1 MQMIHQFAAKF
12 TIKTKL
18 IGVAGLISV
27 ALIAV
32 LVVSYFSF
40 QDLKLGFSEVQQ
52 QSEKGVS
59 SAQSTEQNIAE
70 VDQNLTQMSQE
81 MQTLV
86 SDIQRTNQT
95 VRILERKIKSFAA
108 AQIDIMDVL
117 EEVTSEMEEG
127 ETLYELEDL
136 TDTIVDIEGTI
147 RREGLVGLSNT
158 VAQMNRFS
166 QKLDDKVMQ
175 IRQLSDEL
183 QQGRAMAGN
192 AVQSNNKINTQIT
205 GFGDQI
211 STSSSSLIVLLLIVI
226 AAVVVVLLLLTNTI
240 VAPLSRASTVADNIA
255 EGDLSSNIDASGRD
269 EVARLLSAMKKMQQN
284 LRQVIE
290 SDIQDLVNSAKR
302 GDLSKRIDV
311 EQKMGCYRDLSTG
324 INDLVTNSSD
334 IISDTSRVIGALAEG
349 DLSQSIS
356 REYQGEFNNLKHNAN
371 ATINKLKSV
380 VEGDIQN
387 LVDKAEQGDLGNRID
402 LSDKSGFYHSLS
414 SGINSLVSNSEA
426 IINET
431 SIIFGAMA
439 KGDLSKRIDKPYKG
453 SFLALK
459 TDANHTLDTLTS
471 VIEGDIQNIV
481 GAARNGDLSQRI
493 ALHDKQGFF
502 LRLSEGI
509 NDLVNSSESIVS
521 DTGRVLSALAKGDL
535 SQRIENEYQGA
546 FNELKQDANETRAK
560 LKKVIEQDIQTI
572 VDQAGKGNLSERI
585 SLDDKAGFY
594 QSLSGGIN
602 DIVATSNR
610 VVNDTVN
617 VFSALSRG
625 DLSQTIEHEYHGDF
639 DVLKQDANATIA
651 KLKTVIEGDI
661 QHIVDAANDG
671 NLANRIDLNDKQ
683 GFFKSLSLGINQ
695 LVEISD
701 NIINESAVVA
711 KALAQ
716 GDLTHSIEG
725 EYRGLF
731 DELKQDI
738 NQSVANIRNIVDEIR
753 TTASYVSNGA
763 NEISGG
769 NNDLS
774 DRTQSQA
781 ASLEETN
788 ATMKELME
796 RVSNTANAS
805 KDSSRM
811 AKSATEKAQRG
822 GDVVAKAVA
831 AMQQID
837 ESSSK
842 ISDIIGVIDEIAFQT
857 NLLALNAAVEA
868 ARAGESGRG
877 FSVVASEVRS
887 LAQRS
892 AQAAKEIKGLIIE
905 SGNKVDEGSTLV
917 NKAGETLTDIVNAI
931 SEVNVATSNISQDAM
946 DQRHGIE
953 QIFQA
958 INDMDNATQQNAA
971 LVEEVSTA
979 SASLNETADQL
990 LQLVSTFKT
999 TEQEVRSSADTKE
1012 AAHEEEE
1019 WSEHS

>member
-1 MQMIHQFAAKF
+1 MQIINQFAANF
-12 TIKTKL
+12 SIKTKL
-18 IGVAGLISV
+18 VSVAGLISA
-27 ALIAV
+27 ALVAV
-32 LVVSYFSF
+32 LLVSYFSF
-40 QDLKLGFSEVQQ
+40 QGLQAGFTQVQH
-52 QSEKGVS
+52 QSETGLS
-59 SAQSTEQNIAE
+59 SAQSTEDSIAE
-70 VDQNLTQMSQE
+70 VDQKLTQMAQDMDS
-81 MQTLV
+81 LV
-86 SDIQRTNQT
+86 ADIQRTNQT
-95 VRILERKIKSFAA
+95 IRILERKIKGFAA

-117 EEVTSEMEEG
+117 EEVTSEMEES
-127 ETLYELEDL
+127 ETLYELEDV
-136 TDTIVDIEGTI
+136 TDTVVDMEGTI
-147 RREGLVGLSNT
+147 RREGLVGLANT
-158 VAQMNRFS
+158 VEQMKTFS
-166 QKLDDKVMQ
+166 QNLDDKVLQ

-192 AVQSNNKINTQIT
+192 AVQSNSKINTQVT
-205 GFGDQI
+205 GFGDLI
-211 STSSSSLIVLLLIVI
+211 SNSSSTMIVLLLVVI
-226 AAVVVVLLLLTNTI
+226 AIVVIVLLLLTKTI
-240 VAPLSRASTVADNIA
+240 VAPLNRASAVADSIA
-255 EGDLSSNIDASGRD
+255 KGDLSSDIDASGKD
-269 EVARLLSAMKKMQQN
+269 EVAKLLSAMETMQNN

-290 SDIQDLVNSAKR
+290 SDIQDLVDSAKR
-302 GDLSKRIDV
+302 GDLRKRIDV
-311 EQKMGCYRDLSTG
+311 EEKMGCYRDLSRG

-349 DLSQSIS
+349 DLSQSIT
-356 REYQGEFNNLKHNAN
+356 REYQGEFNSLKQNAN
-371 ATINKLKSV
+371 GTIDKLKSV

-387 LVDKAEQGDLGNRID
+387 LVDKAEQGDLSNRID
-402 LSDKSGFYHSLS
+402 LSDKRGFYHSLS

-439 KGDLSKRIDKPYKG
+439 QGDLSRRIDKPYKG

-459 TDANHTLDTLTS
+459 TDANQTLDKLTS

-481 GAARNGDLSQRI
+481 GAAQQGDLSRRI
-493 ALHDKQGFF
+493 EINDKQGFF
-502 LRLSEGI
+502 LTLSEGI
-509 NDLVNSSESIVS
+509 NDLVNSSESIVN
-521 DTGRVLSALAKGDL
+521 DTGRVISALAKGDL
-535 SQRIENEYQGA
+535 SQRIEKDYQGA
-546 FNELKQDANETRAK
+546 FNELKDDANEISDK
-560 LKKVIEQDIQTI
+560 LRKVIEQDIQTI
-572 VDQAGKGNLSERI
+572 VDEAGKGNLGERI
-585 SLDDKAGFY
+585 SLDDKDGFY
-594 QSLSGGIN
+594 QSLSVGIN

-617 VFSALSRG
+617 VFSALSKG
-625 DLSQTIEHEYHGDF
+625 DLSKTIEHQYHGDF

-661 QHIVDAANDG
+661 QNIVDAANDG
-671 NLANRIDLNDKQ
+671 NLANRIDLEDKQ
-683 GFFKSLSLGINQ
+683 GFFKSLSQGINQ
-695 LVEISD
+695 LVDISD

-711 KALAQ
+711 KALSQ
-716 GDLTHSIEG
+716 GDLTRSIEG

-738 NQSVANIRNIVDEIR
+738 NQSVVNIRNIVAEIR
-753 TTASYVSNGA
+753 TTASYVGNGA

-811 AKSATEKAQRG
+811 AKNATEKAERG
-822 GDVVAKAVA
+822 GDVVANAVS

-917 NKAGETLTDIVNAI
+917 NKAGETLTDIVKAI

-958 INDMDNATQQNAA
+958 ISDMDNATQQNAA

-979 SASLNETADQL
+979 SASLNETANQL
-990 LQLVSTFKT
+990 LQLVSTFKIS
-999 TEQEVRSSADTKE
+999 EQEVVE
-1012 AAHEEEE
+1012 AISEVEEKQA
-1019 WSEHS
+1019 